1 MIPRWRQLGAHVPHA
16 LSDLFEDF
24 IRFLRIECGLSPA
37 SIESY
42 GRDVRDL
49 LNYLAERGICE
60 PSDFNPRLLTD
71 HVASLSSQ
79 RQLEASS
86 STRHISTIR
95 VLSRWMLAT
104 GRVER
109 NPAELLDRPH
119 QWRNLP
125 DVLSPV
131 QMRALVT
138 APRPPDRADDS
149 AAPLWLR
156 DRAMLELMYASG
168 LRAAEVLTLKL
179 GDVLERAQCLRV
191 IGKGDK
197 QRLVPMGRPAAD
209 ALAEYLRHCRP
220 MLVTAER
227 AAERCDKG
235 CVFLSKSGRPL
246 TRARLWTMVRDYARQ
261 AGLGHVHPHML
272 RHSFATHLLAG
283 GADLRVVQELLG
295 HADIATTQIY
305 THVDRAGLK
314 KMHKALHPR
323 G

>member
-1 MIPRWRQLGAHVPHA
+1 MVPRWRQLDEHVPRA
-16 LSDLFEDF
+16 LADLFEDF
-24 IRFLRIECGLSPA
+24 IRFLRIECGLRPA

-42 GRDVRDL
+42 ARDVRDL
-49 LNYLAERGICE
+49 LNYLAERGVCE
-60 PSDFNPRLLTD
+60 PSDFSPRLLAD
-71 HVASLSSQ
+71 HVATLASQ

-86 STRHISTIR
+86 STRHVSTIR

-125 DVLSPV
+125 DVLSPA

-138 APRPPDRADDS
+138 APHPPEQVDDS
-149 AAPLWLR
+149 TVPLWIR
-156 DRAMLELMYASG
+156 DRAILELMYASG
-168 LRAAEVLTLKL
+168 LRASEVLTLKL
-179 GDVLERAQCLRV
+179 GDVLERARCLRV
-191 IGKGDK
+191 IGKGDR
-197 QRLVPMGRPAAD
+197 QRLVPMGEPAAD

-220 MLVTAER
+220 RLVTAER
-227 AAERCDKG
+227 AAERRERG
-235 CVFLSKSGRPL
+235 CVFLSKTGRPL
-246 TRARLWTMVRDYARQ
+246 TRARLWTIVRDYARQ
-261 AGLGHVHPHML
+261 AGLAHVHPHML

>member
-1 MIPRWRQLGAHVPHA
+1 MTPRWRQLGEHVPRA
-16 LSDLFEDF
+16 LADLFEDF
-24 IRFLRIECGLSPA
+24 IRFLRIECGLSQA
-37 SIESY
+37 TIESY
-42 GRDVRDL
+42 GRDIRDL
-49 LNYLAERGICE
+49 LNDLASCGVRE
-60 PSDFNPRLLTD
+60 PSEFNPRRLTD
-71 HVASLSSQ
+71 HVASLASQ
-79 RQLEASS
+79 RRLEASS

-109 NPAELLDRPH
+109 NPAELLERPH

-125 DVLSPV
+125 DVLSPS

-138 APRPPDRADDS
+138 APRPPEQVDDS
-149 AAPLWLR
+149 TLPLWLR

-168 LRAAEVLTLKL
+168 LRASELLTLKL

-197 QRLVPMGRPAAD
+197 QRLVPMGEPAAD

-220 MLVTAER
+220 VLVTAER
-227 AAERCDKG
+227 AGERRDRG
-235 CVFLSKSGRPL
+235 CVFLSKNGRPL
-246 TRARLWTMVRDYARQ
+246 TRARLWTLVRDYALQ

-272 RHSFATHLLAG
+272 RHSFATHLLSG

-295 HADIATTQIY
+295 HADITTTQIY